1 MMVDN
6 KTAEILKQKDM
17 LEEMKEQ
24 KAKKEPKKEVKG
36 TVINLDE
43 AFKKVNKKQNR
54 AALRRDIRNIAKV
67 NNVSIKELWHTFREK
82 TTKKSRTKSS
92 K

>member
-6 KTAEILKQKDM
+6 KTAEILKQKAM
-17 LEEMKEQ
+17 LEEMKEK

-43 AFKKVNKKQNR
+43 ALKKINKKQNR
-54 AALRRDIRNIAKV
+54 AALRRDIRNIAKL
-67 NNVSIKELWHTFREK
+67 NRVSIKELWNTFREK
-82 TTKKSRTKSS
+82 TTKKSKKSS

>member
-1 MMVDN
+1 MMVDR
-6 KTAEILKQKDM
+6 TAEILKQKAM

-24 KAKKEPKKEVKG
+24 KAKKQTKTEVKEPI
-36 TVINLDE
+36 INLDE
-43 AFKKVNKKQNR
+43 AFKKVDKKQNR

-82 TTKKSRTKSS
+82 ITKKSKKTS